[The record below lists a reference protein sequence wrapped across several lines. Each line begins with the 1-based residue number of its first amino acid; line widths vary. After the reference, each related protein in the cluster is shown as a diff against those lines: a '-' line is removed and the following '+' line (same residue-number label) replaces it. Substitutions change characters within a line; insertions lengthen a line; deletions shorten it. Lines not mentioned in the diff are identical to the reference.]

1 MFKLGFFMEINEKKR
16 VVVRKWSPDYQDFVP
31 LPVEETDR
39 YVSGANNREFDVFL
53 GPYPYQ

>member
-1 MFKLGFFMEINEKKR
+1 MEINEKKR